1 MAVKHSTPQDDFA
14 ARLLI
19 LLRCEDAPIHGLEE
33 LEAELALQ
41 PVVKRPVWATRDYDG
56 IQLNKT
62 GPMDALELGVLI
74 ARRYGHHQRVEFMMR
89 RDDGW
94 SPRVMTD
101 RWDDLDIEPLLR
113 PLFTRA
119 AESVVKIAY

>member
-1 MAVKHSTPQDDFA
+1 MAVKHSTQDDFA
-14 ARLLI
+14 VRLII
-19 LLRCEDAPIHGLEE
+19 LLRCDDAPIHGLEE
-33 LEAELALQ
+33 LEAELASQ
-41 PVVKRPVWATRDYDG
+41 PVVRRPVWTTRDYDG
-56 IQLNKT
+56 IHLNKT

-74 ARRYGHHQRVEFMMR
+74 VRRYANHQRIEFMMR

-101 RWDDLDIEPLLR
+101 RWDDLAIEPLLR

-119 AESVVKIAY
+119 AESVAKIAY

>member
-1 MAVKHSTPQDDFA
+1 MAVKHSTPQEDFA

-19 LLRCEDAPIHGLEE
+19 LLRCEDTPIHGLDE

-41 PVVKRPVWATRDYDG
+41 PVVKRPVWTTRDHDG
-56 IQLNKT
+56 IHLNKT

-74 ARRYGHHQRVEFMMR
+74 ARRYASHQCVEFVMR

-94 SPRVMTD
+94 SPRVMD
-101 RWDDLDIEPLLR
+101 YRWDDLEIEPLLR
-113 PLFTRA
+113 PLFARA
-119 AESVVKIAY
+119 ADSVAKIAY

>member
-1 MAVKHSTPQDDFA
+1 MAVKHSTPQGDFA

-33 LEAELALQ
+33 LEVELALQ
-41 PVVKRPVWATRDYDG
+41 PVVKRPVWTTRDYDG
-56 IQLNKT
+56 IHLNKT
-62 GPMDALELGVLI
+62 GPMDAIELGVLI
-74 ARRYGHHQRVEFMMR
+74 ARRYGNYQRIEFMMR

-101 RWDDLDIEPLLR
+101 RWDDLVIEPLLR
-113 PLFTRA
+113 PLFASA
-119 AESVVKIAY
+119 AESVAKIAY

>member
-1 MAVKHSTPQDDFA
+1 MAVKHSTPQEDFA

-19 LLRCEDAPIHGLEE
+19 LLRCEDAPIHGLDE

-41 PVVKRPVWATRDYDG
+41 PVVKRPVWTTRDHDG
-56 IQLNKT
+56 IHLNKT

-74 ARRYGHHQRVEFMMR
+74 ARRYASHQCVEFVMR

-94 SPRVMTD
+94 SPRVMD
-101 RWDDLDIEPLLR
+101 YRWDDLEIEPLLR
-113 PLFTRA
+113 PLFARA
-119 AESVVKIAY
+119 ADSVAKIAY

>member
-1 MAVKHSTPQDDFA
+1 M
-14 ARLLI
+14 
-19 LLRCEDAPIHGLEE
+19 
-33 LEAELALQ
+33 Q

-56 IQLNKT
+56 IHLNKT

-74 ARRYGHHQRVEFMMR
+74 ARRYGNHQRVEFMMR

-101 RWDDLDIEPLLR
+101 RWDDLAIEPMLR

-119 AESVVKIAY
+119 AESVVNYPLRLRADPTNWPRLGPVGVISLSRPSGSAFCLGTLIRA

>member
-1 MAVKHSTPQDDFA
+1 MAVKNSTPQDDFA

-19 LLRCEDAPIHGLEE
+19 LLRCEDTPIHGLEE
-33 LEAELALQ
+33 LEAELALKH
-41 PVVKRPVWATRDYDG
+41 VVKRPVWTTRDHDG
-56 IQLNKT
+56 IHLNKT

-74 ARRYGHHQRVEFMMR
+74 ARRYANHQCVEFMMR

-101 RWDDLDIEPLLR
+101 RWDDLEIEPLLR

-119 AESVVKIAY
+119 AESVAKIAY